1 MMPSAAAG
9 NFGRHNRAA
18 EIAILGAG
26 CAGLSLAAAAS
37 PQQAEQMLL
46 VGPADD
52 RPSHIWGFWQ
62 MPWLDQPA
70 RLARK
75 SWHKWLIATPA
86 GSHIHQADQHP
97 YHALDS
103 SVWLDECRRKIA
115 RNRIRQIT
123 SPAER
128 RGDGLLWA
136 DTQPLTASRVLDA
149 RPPKA
154 RPGILLQ
161 HFLGYEITA
170 PQDVFDPALARLMD
184 FRTGQAKGL
193 NFIYLL
199 PFDRRRALVES
210 TFFSTETQPEPVYDQ
225 LIRSYLKTQFGL
237 TRFRITHREKGLIP
251 MGKLQPHDPLIE
263 ERFGGNGGAVRA
275 SSGYAFGFIQK
286 QIARMLAGGT
296 AIARPQPPHRQL
308 DIWMDQVFLRV
319 LAGDPAGA
327 PALFLALA
335 QALDGDGLARFLSG
349 CARLA
354 DYLAVMRAMP
364 TGRFLS
370 AALYGPGS
378 RS

>member
-1 MMPSAAAG
+1 MAPDAAE
-9 NFGRHNRAA
+9 NLAA
-18 EIAILGAG
+18 EIAVLGAG

-37 PQQAEQMLL
+37 PQQADQMLL
-46 VGPADD
+46 VGPPDD
-52 RPSHIWGFWQ
+52 RPSHIWGFWH

-75 SWHKWLIATPA
+75 SWQKWLIATHA
-86 GSHIHQADQHP
+86 GSHIQQASQHP

-103 SVWLDECRRKIA
+103 AVWLADCRARIA
-115 RNRIRQIT
+115 RNRLRHIA

-128 RGDGLLWA
+128 RKDGQLWA
-136 DTQPLTASRVLDA
+136 GPQPLSASRVLDA
-149 RPPKA
+149 RPPSA

-170 PQDVFDPALARLMD
+170 PQDLFDPAVARLMD
-184 FRTGQAKGL
+184 FRTDQSKGL

-210 TFFSTETQPEPVYDQ
+210 TFFSAQPQPEPVYDQ
-225 LIRSYLKTQFGL
+225 LIRSYLKEQFGL
-237 TRFRITHREKGLIP
+237 TGFEITHREKGLIP
-251 MGKLQPHDPLIE
+251 MGAVQPHDPLIA

-286 QIARMLAGGT
+286 QIARMLEGGT
-296 AIARPQPPHRQL
+296 AIARPHPPHRRF

-319 LAGDPAGA
+319 LATDPAKDLASA

-335 QALDGDGLARFLSG
+335 RALDGDAMARFLSG
-349 CARLA
+349 IAQPA
-354 DYLAVMRAMP
+354 DYLAVLRAMP
-364 TGRFLS
+364 TRRFLS
-370 AALYGPGS
+370 AALAGPG
-378 RS
+378 RQP